1 MNAFDQEWMAGDG
14 GNDDVVNVME
24 NLYKKHGDVWS
35 DVECRQMAIGLLLSV
50 GTNLILNAND
60 VDGGMERGIATAIW
74 FLDASCPGQKL
85 AILADGNER
94 DILKFYS
101 KRLSCSCLYE
111 KYKEARKTLPKV
123 GKCANC
129 EEEKERDC
137 LVTCGRCKVPF
148 YCSRE
153 CHQVAHVPTH
163 KTHCGIFVDS
173 AATGGIG

>member
-1 MNAFDQEWMAGDG
+1 
-14 GNDDVVNVME
+14 
-24 NLYKKHGDVWS
+24 
-35 DVECRQMAIGLLLSV
+35 MAIGILLSV
-50 GTNLILNAND
+50 GTNMILNAND
-60 VDGGMERGIATAIW
+60 VDGGMELGIAIAILL
-74 FLDASCPGQKL
+74 LDVCTCPGHKL
-85 AILADGNER
+85 AIRLANGNKR

-129 EEEKERDC
+129 GEKKERDC

-153 CHQVAHVPTH
+153 CQVADVPTH
-163 KTHCGIFVDS
+163 KTYCG
-173 AATGGIG
+173 T

>member
-1 MNAFDQEWMAGDG
+1 MWN
-14 GNDDVVNVME
+14 
-24 NLYKKHGDVWS
+24 
-35 DVECRQMAIGLLLSV
+35 DVECRQMAIGVLLSA
-50 GTNLILNAND
+50 GTNMILNAND
-60 VDGGMERGIATAIW
+60 VDGGMERGIAIAILS
-74 FLDASCPGQKL
+74 LDAWSCPPSKL

-129 EEEKERDC
+129 GEKKERDC
-137 LVTCGRCKVPF
+137 FVTCGRCKVPF

-153 CHQVAHVPTH
+153 CQIAHVPTH
-163 KTHCGIFVDS
+163 KTHCGTYVDS
-173 AATGGIG
+173 HNIQK